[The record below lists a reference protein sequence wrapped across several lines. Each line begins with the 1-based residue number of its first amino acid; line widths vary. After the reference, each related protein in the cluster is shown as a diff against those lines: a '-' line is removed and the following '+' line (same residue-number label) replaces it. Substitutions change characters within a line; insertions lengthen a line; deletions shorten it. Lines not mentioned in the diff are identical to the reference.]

1 MQYLINADFKATF
14 IEGPTRV
21 YDTYKILYCNDA
33 VKTKNMLVL
42 NTTLPDGSEVPAV
55 FKDKDDAEMFACD
68 AYILDHHNDKI
79 YLIEKED
86 VSIFYA
92 DGVAIIE
99 SAVSVDVE
107 IALEKAFDSTD
118 FSNPKEVSDL
128 YTTMRKLTSNSD
140 GEIVYKDLLDE
151 YSDKVFRK
159 FRQDDSSNNE
169 SKEDE

>member
-33 VKTKNMLVL
+33 AKTKNMLVL
-42 NTTLPDGSEVPAV
+42 NTTLPNGSEVPAV
-55 FKDKDDAEMFACD
+55 FKDKDDAEIFACD

-99 SAVSVDVE
+99 SAVSADVE
-107 IALEKAFDSTD
+107 IALEKAINSTELN
-118 FSNPKEVSDL
+118 SIKEYLDL

-159 FRQDDSSNNE
+159 FRQDDNLNNE